1 MAIFQEED
9 SRSVK
14 YVMFHENY
22 TVKLNSRHVI
32 QITVNSI
39 ILTIFVLQL
48 VTYKKKI
55 MIFVVCST
63 MKLLRN

>member
-1 MAIFQEED
+1 
-9 SRSVK
+9 
-14 YVMFHENY
+14 MFHENY